1 MPVAASAETVV
12 FIPGLTC
19 TGALFGPQINSLK
32 ERPIILAETCDL
44 DTIEAMA
51 ERLLDHAPE
60 TFALLGLS
68 LGGYIALEMIRQ
80 APERVSRLA
89 LMNTNARDDTLAQ
102 TQLRQTQMA
111 IVKKGGFHKIAAM
124 QYPQLV
130 HPARHDD
137 TTLRQIIYDMA
148 DEVGPESYLKQQNA
162 IIHRKDQRPHLSAI
176 KCPTMI
182 VAGEEDSLLPL
193 DRCREMH
200 EAIPHSELHI
210 IPDCGHMSTLE
221 HPAHT
226 SELIQDWLSS

>member
-1 MPVAASAETVV
+1 MPAAASAETVV
-12 FIPGLTC
+12 FIPGVTC

-44 DTIEAMA
+44 DTIESMA
-51 ERLLDHAPE
+51 QRLLDHAPE
-60 TFALLGLS
+60 HFALLGS
-68 LGGYIALEMIRQ
+68 SMGGYIALEVIRQ

-89 LMNTNARDDTLAQ
+89 LMHTNAREDTLAQ

-137 TTLRQIIYDMA
+137 TALRQITYDMA
-148 DEVGPESYLKQQNA
+148 DEVGPQSFLKQQNA
-162 IIHRKDQRPHLSAI
+162 IIHRKDQRPYLSAI

-182 VAGEEDSLLPL
+182 VAGEEDNLLPL

-226 SELIQDWLSS
+226 SELIQDWLDA